1 MEREV
6 VVRDIFK
13 SISTK
18 YDFIDSLMSFG
29 LDKRWRRTVID
40 LLEIE
45 EGMRIEDIGA
55 GSGKATEEMLRRIPN
70 LNIDAVDLTKE
81 MFPDPIRNVNFT
93 VASAEELPFENETF
107 DRCVS
112 CFLTRNLQALQK
124 YIDESYRTLKTGG
137 IFCNMDI
144 FDPGKNFIAPAFRI
158 YFYKF
163 IPPIMNR
170 VSPLAC
176 TGFCYNFLNSLPARI
191 IRLGQRSVYL
201 VGSCCS
207 GTLILEEY
215 FPFKIQQPLH
225 INGPDEWCGAP
236 NLQILLNNFI
246 WYILISAGCEF
257 LPQDFLWKY
266 FIQKIY

>member
-40 LLEIE
+40 LLEIK

-170 VSPLAC
+170 VSHTEAYTYLANSVK
-176 TGFCYNFLNSLPARI
+176 NFVSPARFSQMMEKSGYSNVRAF
-191 IRLGQRSVYL
+191 RLGAGSVYIHRG
-201 VGSCCS
+201 V
-207 GTLILEEY
+207 
-215 FPFKIQQPLH
+215 K
-225 INGPDEWCGAP
+225 A
-236 NLQILLNNFI
+236 
-246 WYILISAGCEF
+246 
-257 LPQDFLWKY
+257 
-266 FIQKIY
+266 